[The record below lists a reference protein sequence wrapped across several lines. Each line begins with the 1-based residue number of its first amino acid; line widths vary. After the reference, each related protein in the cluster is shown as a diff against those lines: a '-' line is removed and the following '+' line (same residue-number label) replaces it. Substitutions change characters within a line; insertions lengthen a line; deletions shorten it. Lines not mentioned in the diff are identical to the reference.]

1 MCYASQPAGWQAS
14 RSDPSLVAAVDP
26 PVRIESL
33 GKFRFMIFPEDFL
46 WGAAAAAYQIEGAAF
61 EDGRGRSVW
70 DDFCDTPGKVERGQS
85 GAIACDHYHRYVED
99 VAIMKAMG
107 LHAYRLSI
115 AWPRVLPAGEGAVN
129 EAGLDFY
136 DRLVDE
142 LLRQGITPYATLFHW
157 DFPSALFA
165 RGGWLERDSA
175 SWFGSYTD
183 IVVRRLGDRVKHWIT
198 LNEPQVYIQHGHRDG
213 SHAPGLQLPLRDQL
227 VAAHNTMRAHGHS
240 VQAIRAASPGPAVIG
255 YTGVGAAGCPVDLD
269 PANVEA
275 ARRATN
281 GVDPEHHFNNVWW
294 YDPVCLGRYPEVGL
308 EVFGDDMP
316 DFPDSDFEEMK
327 QPIEFLGLNIYQGG
341 YIKAGEDGEPEGIP
355 LADGHP
361 ITTFDWPVVPEAL
374 RWGPYFIHER
384 YGLPIHITEN
394 GLASMDWVAR
404 DGKVHDPNR
413 IDFTARYLEQ
423 LRLAIDDGTDVQGYF
438 HWSILDN
445 FEWAKGYTKRFGL
458 VHVDYPTGT
467 RTVKDSGEWYA
478 EVIRTNGASIDA

>member
-1 MCYASQPAGWQAS
+1 MT
-14 RSDPSLVAAVDP
+14 
-26 PVRIESL
+26 
-33 GKFRFMIFPEDFL
+33 FPENFL

-61 EDGRGRSVW
+61 EGGRGRSVW
-70 DDFCDTPGKVERGQS
+70 DDFCDTPGKVELGHT
-85 GAIACDHYHRYVED
+85 GAIACDHYHRHVED

-115 AWPRVLPAGEGAVN
+115 SWPRVLPTGEGLIN
-129 EAGLDFY
+129 EEGLDFY
-136 DRLVDE
+136 DRLIDE

-157 DFPSALFA
+157 DFPSALFE
-165 RGGWLERDSA
+165 RGGWLARDSA
-175 SWFGSYTD
+175 AWFGAYTD
-183 IVVRRLGDRVKHWIT
+183 VVVRRLGDRVKHWIT

-213 SHAPGLQLPLRDQL
+213 THAPGLQLPLQDQL
-227 VAAHNTMRAHGHS
+227 IAAHNTMRAHGHS

-269 PANVEA
+269 PANIEA

-281 GVDPEHHFNNVWW
+281 GVDPAHHFNNTWW
-294 YDPVCLGRYPEVGL
+294 YDPICLGSYPEAGL
-308 EVFGDDMP
+308 EVFGSDMP
-316 DFPDSDFEEMK
+316 DFPDTDFDEMN
-327 QPIEFLGLNIYQGG
+327 QPIEFIGLNIYQGG
-341 YIKAGEDGEPEGIP
+341 YIRAGDDGEPVGIP
-355 LADGHP
+355 LGDGHP

-374 RWGPYFIHER
+374 RWGPFFAHER
-384 YGLPIHITEN
+384 YGLPVFITEN
-394 GLASMDWVAR
+394 GLASMDWVSR

-423 LRLAIDDGTDVQGYF
+423 LRLAIADGADIRGYF